1 VETLLQA
8 GLNNALSATFL
19 ALVVACL
26 GRVLVRRPAVL
37 HCLWFLVLLKL
48 VTPPLYE
55 VSIPCPVSFRAVG
68 EAPRSRIVDCLDLAE
83 ASSPAALPVEEPVD
97 LTQASIEAMVVD
109 LGQEDKEISPES
121 NRPAL
126 LPALAELSDWL
137 RTDWMRLIGTIWL
150 AGTVTTL
157 LLSCWRIRRFQL
169 LLNEAQPASEEIQDW
184 VDELSAVLGLARPPG
199 VWWVSGK
206 LSPMLWALG
215 RSPRLIIPIELWKS
229 LDNRQR
235 ATLLVH
241 ELAHLR
247 RGDHHVR
254 IFELVVTALY
264 WWNPVLWWVRRAL
277 RDVEEQCCD
286 AWVVWAF
293 PDAAKSYA
301 ETLLET
307 LDFLHQSDRVEPLLA
322 SGFGKVHHL
331 RKRLTMIMNGNTPRS
346 ISLWGAL
353 GSLGLAVLL
362 LPFNASWA
370 QKADEPKVVE
380 VIVKT
385 VDEPETATEGTA
397 TVEHVIPAPFDGII
411 VIDKSTEGTATID
424 NRAQEL
430 VKKTISSF
438 PENQLRV
445 QVLTGADQLMQA
457 SPESFV
463 LSLER
468 QASDKAGDGKP
479 RIRLELKTDGSWVVI
494 EADSIPEAIKKLKD
508 QTDALFSKAPL
519 SAKDDKKWAE
529 ALELAIKALAD
540 TTKQIDEAKS
550 SAGKAKGKS
559 GQKTMVIR
567 KIEQDKKISA
577 QDAARLSEAKTKD
590 LKSVHQVRVIV
601 EDLGGEKLSDDKKA
615 AERKAIRQRVEKL
628 SMEVREKRVELAAAQ
643 KRLSELEHEADRKS
657 PKSVTITKSVT
668 PSPIVG
674 VVKPVDPTNH
684 RVELHIGSHDGLVTT
699 DQGLTLTTNHPSSDQ
714 RRIDALEKTL
724 QKLLKEVASLKKEKS
739 SEKK

>member
-26 GRVLVRRPAVL
+26 GWVLTRRPAVL

-48 VTPPLYE
+48 VTPPLYQ
-55 VSIPCPVSFRAVG
+55 VSIPCPGPFRAVG
-68 EAPRSRIVDCLDLAE
+68 EATRSRIVDCLDLAE
-83 ASSPAALPVEEPVD
+83 ESVPESLTVEESVD
-97 LTQASIEAMVVD
+97 LTQASIETTVVE
-109 LGQEDKEISPES
+109 LGHDAKDISPE
-121 NRPAL
+121 NDRPAL
-126 LPALAELSDWL
+126 ALALAELSDWL
-137 RTDWMRLIGTIWL
+137 RTDWMRVIGTIWL

-157 LLSCWRIRRFQL
+157 LLSCWRIRQFQRL
-169 LLNEAQPASEEIQDW
+169 LSEAQPASEEIQDW
-184 VDELSAVLGLARPPG
+184 VDELSAVLGLGRPPG

-307 LDFLHQSDRVEPLLA
+307 LDFLHQSDHVEPLLA

-346 ISLWGAL
+346 VSLWGAL
-353 GSLGLAVLL
+353 GSLSLAVVL

-370 QKADEPKVVE
+370 QKADEPKEVE

-385 VDEPETATEGTA
+385 IGEPETATT
-397 TVEHVIPAPFDGII
+397 
-411 VIDKSTEGTATID
+411 GTATIKNGSQQAID
-424 NRAQEL
+424 EL
-430 VKKTISSF
+430 ISTLPDGKS
-438 PENQLRV
+438 QV
-445 QVLTGADQLMQA
+445 QVLTGVVAEVDNTT
-457 SPESFV
+457 PG
-463 LSLER
+463 R
-468 QASDKAGDGKP
+468 IIIRTKRHGSDPTGGGKSEVH
-479 RIRLELKTDGSWVVI
+479 LELRIDGSAIVI
-494 EADSIPEAIKKLKD
+494 EADSLPEAVKKLKE
-508 QTDALFSKAPL
+508 QIDALFSSGPVSSEA
-519 SAKDDKKWAE
+519 DKKRAE
-529 ALELAIKALAD
+529 VLEKALKLLGD
-540 TTKQIDEAKS
+540 TAKHIDEANS
-550 SAGKAKGKS
+550 SADKAKGKIE
-559 GQKTMVIR
+559 QKKILIR
-567 KIEQDKKISA
+567 KLEQDQKISA
-577 QDAARLSEAKTKD
+577 ENAARLSEAKTKD
-590 LKSVHQVRVIV
+590 LKSVHQVRVTV
-601 EDLGGEKLSDDKKA
+601 EDLGGEMLSDEKKA
-615 AERKAIRQRVEKL
+615 AERNAIRQRVEKL
-628 SMEVREKRVELAAAQ
+628 SAELREKRVELAAAQ
-643 KRLSELEHEADRKS
+643 KKLSELEHEADRKS
-657 PKSVTITKSVT
+657 PKSVTITKRVT
-668 PSPIVG
+668 PPPVVG
-674 VVKPVDPTNH
+674 VLKGVVTPVDPTKR
-684 RVELHIGSHDGLVTT
+684 RVAVRVTS
-699 DQGLTLTTNHPSSDQ
+699 DDMVLEGDGLTLIGKLPSSDQ
-714 RRIDALEKTL
+714 KRIEELEKKL
-724 QKLLKEVASLKKEKS
+724 EKLLEEVASLKKDQKLDTRS
-739 SEKK
+739 KGPDGRPIGAKR